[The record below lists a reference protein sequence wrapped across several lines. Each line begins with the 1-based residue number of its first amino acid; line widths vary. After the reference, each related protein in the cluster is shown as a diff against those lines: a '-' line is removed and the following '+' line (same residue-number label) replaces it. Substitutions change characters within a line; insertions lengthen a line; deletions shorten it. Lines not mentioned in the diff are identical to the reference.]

1 MGQFLMSKQ
10 NNKPDNREMPA
21 YSIPE
26 AAHYL
31 NIPVS
36 TIRYWSA
43 GNGDY
48 AGVIKPAMAEQRPV
62 LLSFY
67 NLVELHLLGVIRR
80 EHNVRLPVVRTA
92 IEYLEKRLNIKSH
105 PLIRREMQTDGAH
118 LFVEQLGELI
128 NISLDGQQV
137 MRSMMDAALK
147 RIERDDSGLPR
158 KLFPF
163 TRSKLLDSP
172 NVVVIDPMLSG
183 GRPVISGTGLATEI
197 IAERF
202 RAGESIEELAKDY
215 ERKEEEIQEA
225 IRCEQQIAA

>member
-1 MGQFLMSKQ
+1 MSKQ
-10 NNKPDNREMPA
+10 LNKPDKREMPA
-21 YSIPE
+21 YTIPE
-26 AAHYL
+26 AAHFL

-36 TIRYWSA
+36 TIRYWCT
-43 GNGDY
+43 GNSNND
-48 AGVIKPAMAEQRPV
+48 GVIKPAIVEHRPV

-80 EHNVRLPVVRTA
+80 EHNIRLPMVRTA
-92 IEYLEKRLNIKSH
+92 IEYLEKKLNINDH

-118 LFVEQLGELI
+118 LFIEQLGELV

-137 MRSMMDAALK
+137 MRSMLDAALK
-147 RIERDDSGLPR
+147 RIIRDDSGLPR

-163 TRSKLLDSP
+163 TRRKLLDSP
-172 NVVVIDPMLSG
+172 TVVVIDPGLSG

-202 RAGESIEELAKDY
+202 RAGESIEELARDY

>member
-1 MGQFLMSKQ
+1 MSEQSDKL
-10 NNKPDNREMPA
+10 DNREMPA

-36 TIRYWSA
+36 TIRYWCI
-43 GNGDY
+43 GYNDY
-48 AGVIKPAMAEQRPV
+48 DGVIQPAFVEGRRAS
-62 LLSFY
+62 LSFY

-80 EHNVRLPVVRTA
+80 EHHIRLPLVRKA
-92 IEYLEKRLNIKSH
+92 VEYLEDKLNITNH
-105 PLIRREMQTDGAH
+105 PLIRKEMQTDGAH
-118 LFVEQLGELI
+118 LFIEQLGELI

-137 MRSMMDAALK
+137 MRSMLDAALK

-163 TRSKLLDSP
+163 TRSKFQDSP
-172 NVVVIDPMLSG
+172 SVVVIDPLLSG
-183 GRPVISGTGLATEI
+183 GRPVIAGTGLATEI
-197 IAERF
+197 IAERYK
-202 RAGESIEELAKDY
+202 AGESVEELAEDY

-225 IRCEQQIAA
+225 IRCELQAAA

>member
-1 MGQFLMSKQ
+1 MSKQ
-10 NNKPDNREMPA
+10 KNKPDKRELPA
-21 YSIPE
+21 YTIPE

-36 TIRYWSA
+36 TIRYWCT
-43 GNGDY
+43 GNKDN
-48 AGVIKPAMAEQRPV
+48 AGVISPAIGDHRPV

-80 EHNVRLPVVRTA
+80 EHKIQLPMVRTA
-92 IEYLEKRLNIKSH
+92 IAYLEKKLKINGH

-118 LFVEQLGELI
+118 LFIEQLGELVD
-128 NISLDGQQV
+128 ISLDGQQV
-137 MRSMMDAALK
+137 MRSMLDAALK

-172 NVVVIDPMLSG
+172 SVVVIDPGLSG
-183 GRPVISGTGLATEI
+183 GRPVIAGTGLATEI

-202 RAGESIEELAKDY
+202 RAGESIEELARDY

>member
-1 MGQFLMSKQ
+1 MSKQ
-10 NNKPDNREMPA
+10 INKPDKREMPA
-21 YSIPE
+21 YTIPE

-36 TIRYWSA
+36 TIRYWCT
-43 GNGDY
+43 GNKNYD
-48 AGVIKPAMAEQRPV
+48 GVIKPTVVDHRPV

-67 NLVELHLLGVIRR
+67 NLIELHLLGVIRR
-80 EHNVRLPVVRTA
+80 EHNIRLPMVRTA
-92 IEYLEKRLNIKSH
+92 IEYLEKKLNISDH

-118 LFVEQLGELI
+118 LFIEQLGELV

-137 MRSMMDAALK
+137 MRSMLDAALK

-163 TRSKLLDSP
+163 TRNKLLDSP
-172 NVVVIDPMLSG
+172 SVVVIDPGLSG

-202 RAGESIEELAKDY
+202 RAGESIEELARDY

>member
-1 MGQFLMSKQ
+1 MSKQ
-10 NNKPDNREMPA
+10 INKPDKREMPA
-21 YSIPE
+21 YTIPE

-36 TIRYWSA
+36 TIRYWCT
-43 GNGDY
+43 GNKNY
-48 AGVIKPAMAEQRPV
+48 AGVIKPTVVDHRPV

-67 NLVELHLLGVIRR
+67 NLIELHLLGVIRR
-80 EHNVRLPVVRTA
+80 EHKIQLPMVRTA
-92 IEYLEKRLNIKSH
+92 IEYLEKKLNINDH
-105 PLIRREMQTDGAH
+105 PLIRSEMQTDGAH
-118 LFVEQLGELI
+118 LFIEQLGELV

-137 MRSMMDAALK
+137 MRVMLDAALK

-163 TRSKLLDSP
+163 TRSKKILDSP
-172 NVVVIDPMLSG
+172 SVVVIDPGLSG

-202 RAGESIEELAKDY
+202 RAGESIEELARDY